1 MIANNSASILF
12 HSTQHLYST
21 SGTEFFMAAFQE
33 HFPDH
38 NQSPHTHIGY
48 VQNSILAYY
57 SHYFSSICILRT
69 VSELSV
75 CTEFFFVKLTD
86 R

>member
-1 MIANNSASILF
+1 MIANNSASTLF
-12 HSTQHLYST
+12 HSTHHLYST

-33 HFPDH
+33 HFPDL

-57 SHYFSSICILRT
+57 SHYFSYCTQQVIL
-69 VSELSV
+69 LHAQN
-75 CTEFFFVKLTD
+75 LHLLN
-86 R
+86 